1 MIKRTTKKKKKKER
15 ERLLQC
21 DLDHLK
27 KQNQV
32 QFCLQTVYIK
42 DFSISDVL

>member
-1 MIKRTTKKKKKKER
+1 MIKRTTKKKK
-15 ERLLQC
+15 RLLQC